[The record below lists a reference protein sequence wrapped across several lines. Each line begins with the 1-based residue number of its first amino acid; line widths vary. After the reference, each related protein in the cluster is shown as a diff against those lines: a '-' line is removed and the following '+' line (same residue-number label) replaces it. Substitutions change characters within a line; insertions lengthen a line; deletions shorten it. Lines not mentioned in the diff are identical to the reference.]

1 MKQQLLLIVFILS
14 FLVSSGQSDVIIVSD
29 SLENPV
35 SLPEY
40 HSPGKAAL
48 FSLIPGG
55 GQVYNKSYWKI
66 PIIYGGLILFG
77 GFAIKNNNEYVKYKD
92 EAINRFNNDTII
104 NFPDLSNTE
113 VLDSKDFYERKRNLN
128 ILMFVGVYI
137 LNIVDAS
144 VDAYFFE
151 YDISPDLSLRAEP
164 FIRPPDNYTT
174 ILPTTGI
181 TITLKL

>member
-1 MKQQLLLIVFILS
+1 MKQLLFIVFL
-14 FLVSSGQSDVIIVSD
+14 FFHLVTAGQND
-29 SLENPV
+29 SLLTVDSIQYTLP
-35 SLPEY
+35 SPEY

-48 FSLIPGG
+48 YSLFPGG
-55 GQVYNKSYWKI
+55 GQIYNHDYWKI

-77 GFAIKNNNEYVKYKD
+77 GYAVKNNDLFLEYKD
-92 EAINRFNNDTII
+92 EAINRFNNDTTI
-104 NFPDLSNTE
+104 NFPELSNDL
-113 VLDSKDFYERKRNLN
+113 VLANKDFYERKRNLN
-128 ILMFVGVYI
+128 ILIMVGVYV

-164 FIRPPDNYTT
+164 FIRPPDNYVTT
-174 ILPTTGI
+174 LPTAGI